1 MRRVVV
7 ALTGLLVTLGAAVV
21 VGYLV
26 FFSAVTDRAARAL
39 PADTAVYVNAYLQP
53 SAGQQL
59 DLFGLIGRIRG
70 FGDQATLESKID
82 EVAARLLGQVGID
95 YLADVRPWL
104 GAQLAIAVVP
114 GQDGLQPAEL
124 LLAAVKDSAAARA
137 SIPRLFA
144 SMKVTLKEETFHGVT
159 LMTSES
165 TSYALLDDLLVV
177 ASAPDRLRSSIE
189 AETDVAP
196 SLADSPAFTA
206 ALRTVASDHLASI
219 YVDVPLVAG
228 LTEGR
233 ELGGFSTAA
242 LALTAAA
249 DGLHLDGTAPF
260 AAESASR
267 EARAAFELG
276 TKESTL
282 AGWMPRTA
290 SAEVVLFGGAQSFED
305 MEGSLSGNSAFAPAL
320 DALNQ
325 LRVIASLGLGI
336 DFSRDLLP
344 LFDGEAAVALDRL
357 DADGFHG
364 QILLRP
370 SDLSAGEASLERM
383 RSALADRGST
393 VRTREVA
400 GTTITSIEVPQI
412 GSVAY
417 AVQDDVV
424 ILGLDAADVAAALEA
439 RTDGDT
445 LAGDD
450 RYGTPFE
457 LTGAH
462 AGNEIWAD
470 VATLVDALAGSF
482 DPGSELRDILHQI
495 GELAISATANDGQ
508 LEIHGV
514 LTVK

>member
-7 ALTGLLVTLGAAVV
+7 ALTGLLVTLGVAVV

-26 FFSAVTDRAARAL
+26 LFSAVTDRAARAV
-39 PADTAVYVNAYLQP
+39 PADTALYVNIYLQP

-70 FGDQATLESKID
+70 FGDQATLEAKID

-95 YLADVRPWL
+95 YVADVRPWL
-104 GAQLAIAVVP
+104 GPQIAISVVP
-114 GQDGLQPAEL
+114 GDGGSQPAEL
-124 LLAAVKDSAAARA
+124 LLAAVKDSAAART
-137 SIPRLFA
+137 SVPRLFA
-144 SMKVTLKEETFHGVT
+144 SMEVTLKEQTFRGVT

-177 ASAPDRLRSSIE
+177 ASTPDRLRSSIE
-189 AETDVAP
+189 AETNVAP
-196 SLADSPAFTA
+196 SLADSPAYA
-206 ALRTVASDHLASI
+206 AAMRSVPADHLASV
-219 YVDVPLVAG
+219 YLDVPRVAG
-228 LTEGR
+228 LTEAR

-242 LALTAAA
+242 LAVTAAA

-260 AAESASR
+260 AAESASK

-276 TKESTL
+276 TKPSTL
-282 AGWMPRTA
+282 AGWMPRTT
-290 SAEVVLFGGAQSFED
+290 SAEVVLFGAAQSFDDLEAS
-305 MEGSLSGNSAFAPAL
+305 MGGNSAFAPAL

-336 DFSRDLLP
+336 NFTNDLLP
-344 LFDGEAAVALDRL
+344 LFDGEAAVALDSL

-370 SDLSAGEASLERM
+370 SDPPAAEASLERM

-400 GTTITSIEVPQI
+400 GATITSVEVPQV

-417 AVQDDVV
+417 AVQDGVI
-424 ILGLDAADVAAALEA
+424 ILGLDPADVAAALEA
-439 RTDGDT
+439 HAAGEMLATDE
-445 LAGDD
+445 
-450 RYGTPFE
+450 RYGAPFE

-462 AGNEIWAD
+462 AGNELWAD
-470 VATLVDALAGSF
+470 VPTLVDALAASF

-495 GELAISATANDGQ
+495 GELAISASATDGQ

>member
-1 MRRVVV
+1 MRRLVV

-21 VGYLV
+21 VTYLLL
-26 FFSAVTDRAARAL
+26 FSAVTDRAARAV
-39 PADTAVYVNAYLQP
+39 PADTALYVNVYLQP

-59 DLFGLIGRIRG
+59 DLFGLIGHIRG
-70 FGDQATLESKID
+70 FGDQATLETKID
-82 EVAARLLGQVGID
+82 EVAGRLLGQVGID
-95 YLADVRPWL
+95 YVADVRPWL

-114 GQDGLQPAEL
+114 GQDGSQPAEL
-124 LLAAVKDSAAARA
+124 LLAAVKDPAAARSA
-137 SIPRLFA
+137 VPRLFA
-144 SMKVTLKEETFHGVT
+144 SAKITFTKEAFHGET
-159 LMTSES
+159 LMVSGS

-177 ASAPDRLRSSIE
+177 ASTPDRLRSSIE

-206 ALRTVASDHLASI
+206 AMRTVASDHLASV
-219 YVDVPLVAG
+219 YMDVPRVAG

-242 LALTAAA
+242 LAVTAAA

-260 AAESASR
+260 DAQSASK
-267 EARAAFELG
+267 EARGAFALG
-276 TKESTL
+276 REPGTL
-282 AGWMPRTA
+282 AGWMPQTT
-290 SAEVVLFGGAQSFED
+290 SAEAVLFGAAQSFD
-305 MEGSLSGNSAFAPAL
+305 DLEGSLAGNSAFAPAL

-336 DFSRDLLP
+336 NFSSDLLP
-344 LFDGEAAVALDRL
+344 LFDGEAAVALDSL

-364 QILLRP
+364 QIVLRP
-370 SDLSAGEASLERM
+370 SDASAAEASLERM

-393 VRTREVA
+393 VKTRAVA
-400 GTTITSIEVPQI
+400 GATVTSVEVPQI

-417 AVQDDVV
+417 AVREGVV

-439 RTDGDT
+439 HAAGET
-445 LAGDD
+445 LARDA
-450 RYGTPFE
+450 RYGAPFE
-457 LTGAH
+457 LTGGH

-495 GELAISATANDGQ
+495 GELAISATATDGQ